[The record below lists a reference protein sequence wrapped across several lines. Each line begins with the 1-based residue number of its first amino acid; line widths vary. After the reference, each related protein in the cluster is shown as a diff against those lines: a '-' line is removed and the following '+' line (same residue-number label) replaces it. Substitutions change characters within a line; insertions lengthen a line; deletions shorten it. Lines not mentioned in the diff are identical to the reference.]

1 MKTSIRNLLAGVLVC
16 SFLAG
21 STAMAQTKVATIDL
35 RKVFDNYW
43 KRKQADA
50 AIKEEAAEMEKENA
64 SMMTD
69 LNKAKEE
76 YKSMLESANDQAV
89 SAEERDKRKKACDDK
104 LKQLRDREETIL
116 QYQKTA
122 KTKIGERLDRTRENI
137 LKEIRSVIDA
147 KAEAAGYGI
156 VLDTAAQ
163 SVNNTPIV
171 LFAKSKDHDL
181 TDPVL
186 DQLNAAA
193 PPEPA
198 KSAK

>member
-1 MKTSIRNLLAGVLVC
+1 MRNFLAGLLVC

-21 STAMAQTKVATIDL
+21 STAMAQTKVATVDL

-64 SMMTD
+64 GMMTD
-69 LNKAKEE
+69 LNKAKDE
-76 YKSMLESANDQAV
+76 YKTMLESANDQAV
-89 SAEERDKRKKACDDK
+89 SAEEREKRKKACDQK
-104 LKQLRDREETIL
+104 LKQLRDREETIV

-122 KTKIGERLDRTRENI
+122 RTKIEERLGRTRENI
-137 LKEIRSVIDA
+137 LKEIRTVIDA
-147 KAEAAGYGI
+147 KAEAAGYSI

-171 LFAKSKDHDL
+171 VFAKGKETDL

-193 PPEPA
+193 PAESTKPA
-198 KSAK
+198 ATTK

>member
-1 MKTSIRNLLAGVLVC
+1 
-16 SFLAG
+16 
-21 STAMAQTKVATIDL
+21 MAQTKVATVDL

-50 AIKEEAAEMEKENA
+50 AIKDEAAEMEKENA

-76 YKSMLESANDQAV
+76 YKTMLESANDQAV
-89 SAEERDKRKKACDDK
+89 SAEERDKRKKTCDDK
-104 LKQLRDREETIL
+104 LKQLRDREDTIL

-122 KTKIGERLDRTRENI
+122 RTKIEERLARTRENI

-147 KAEAAGYGI
+147 KAEAGGYAM
-156 VLDTAAQ
+156 VFDTAAQ

-171 LFAKSKDHDL
+171 LFAKTKDHDL

-193 PPEPA
+193 PAQPA
-198 KSAK
+198 TPSGAEKKK